1 MISYRGIGVSQRS
14 YQDTSSE
21 VGVTSVITPL
31 PSGEGKGEGPLTNR
45 GISVIT
51 SLSIR
56 RGAGGE
62 AFCECVCCK
71 KKSNLERRKALVSLK
86 RTPFLLVEDALLD
99 PY

>member
-51 SLSIR
+51 PLSIR
-56 RGAGGE
+56 RGVGGE
-62 AFCECVCCK
+62 ASGECGCVK
-71 KKSNLERRKALVSLK
+71 KIPTTKEERR
-86 RTPFLLVEDALLD
+86 
-99 PY
+99 

>member
-45 GISVIT
+45 GNLGDHSPLH
-51 SLSIR
+51 SE
-56 RGAGGE
+56 RGWGRG
-62 AFCECVCCK
+62 
-71 KKSNLERRKALVSLK
+71 R
-86 RTPFLLVEDALLD
+86 
-99 PY
+99 

>member
-1 MISYRGIGVSQRS
+1 MISYRGIGASQRS

-51 SLSIR
+51 PLSIR

-62 AFCECVCCK
+62 A
-71 KKSNLERRKALVSLK
+71 
-86 RTPFLLVEDALLD
+86 DWGWG
-99 PY
+99 

>member
-51 SLSIR
+51 PLSIR

-62 AFCECVCCK
+62 ASGGCWVMSVRC
-71 KKSNLERRKALVSLK
+71 
-86 RTPFLLVEDALLD
+86 
-99 PY
+99 

>member
-1 MISYRGIGVSQRS
+1 M
-14 YQDTSSE
+14 
-21 VGVTSVITPL
+21 ITPL

-51 SLSIR
+51 PLSIR

-62 AFCECVCCK
+62 ASGGCGYCK
-71 KKSNLERRKALVSLK
+71 ENFNHEKRKALVSLK
-86 RTPFLLVEDALLD
+86 RTPFLLVEDALLA

>member
-45 GISVIT
+45 GN
-51 SLSIR
+51 L
-56 RGAGGE
+56 GDHALPFGGGE
-62 AFCECVCCK
+62 GGGAA
-71 KKSNLERRKALVSLK
+71 NQ
-86 RTPFLLVEDALLD
+86 
-99 PY
+99 